1 MEKHSSAAA
10 KQTTTVEDAAE
21 KPAFVVGERVEK
33 FCVKCKEERGHVIAS
48 LTKRGKISRVSCPKC
63 GTLGTFKTG
72 AASGTKRKLDPG
84 APYDQTRAYRA
95 GQTMVHPTFGQGEV
109 TALIEP
115 LKIDVLFADRIR
127 RLIHAQPASH

>member
-1 MEKHSSAAA
+1 MEKKTS
-10 KQTTTVEDAAE
+10 TVEESLE

-33 FCVKCKEERGHVIAS
+33 FCIKCKEERGHVIAS

-63 GTLGTFKTG
+63 GTVGTFKTG
-72 AASGTKRKLDPG
+72 ATSGTRQKVDPG
-84 APYDQTRAYRA
+84 APYDRTRSYRA
-95 GQTMVHPTFGQGEV
+95 GQTLVHPTFGQGEV

-127 RLIHAQPASH
+127 RLIHAQPVIH

>member
-1 MEKHSSAAA
+1 VEKEASE
-10 KQTTTVEDAAE
+10 KTVSTVDEGAE

-33 FCVKCKEERGHVIAS
+33 FCIKCQEERGHVIAS

-72 AASGTKRKLDPG
+72 AASGNKRKLDPG

-95 GQTMVHPTFGQGEV
+95 GQTMIHPTFGQGEV

-127 RLIHAQPASH
+127 RLIHAQQANH

>member
-1 MEKHSSAAA
+1 VEKQASE
-10 KQTTTVEDAAE
+10 KQASTVEENAD

-33 FCVKCKEERGHVIAS
+33 FCIKCQEERGHVIAS

-72 AASGTKRKLDPG
+72 AASGNKRKLDPG

-127 RLIHAQPASH
+127 RLIHAQQATH

>member
-1 MEKHSSAAA
+1 MEKQASE
-10 KQTTTVEDAAE
+10 KQVTTVEENAE

-33 FCVKCKEERGHVIAS
+33 FCIKCQEERGHVIAS

-72 AASGTKRKLDPG
+72 AASGNKRKLDPG

-127 RLIHAQPASH
+127 RLIHAQQANH

>member
-1 MEKHSSAAA
+1 MEKQASE
-10 KQTTTVEDAAE
+10 KQALAVEESAE

-33 FCVKCKEERGHVIAS
+33 FCIKCQEERGHVIAS

-72 AASGTKRKLDPG
+72 AASGNKRKLDPG

-127 RLIHAQPASH
+127 RLIHAQQANH

>member
-1 MEKHSSAAA
+1 MEKQASEKQVSA
-10 KQTTTVEDAAE
+10 VEETAE

-33 FCVKCKEERGHVIAS
+33 FCIKCQEERGHVIAS

-72 AASGTKRKLDPG
+72 AASGNKRKLDPG

-127 RLIHAQPASH
+127 RLIHAQQANH

>member
-1 MEKHSSAAA
+1 MEKQASEKQAA
-10 KQTTTVEDAAE
+10 TVEENAE

-33 FCVKCKEERGHVIAS
+33 FCIKCQEERGHVIAS

-72 AASGTKRKLDPG
+72 AASGNKRKLDPG

-127 RLIHAQPASH
+127 RLIHAQQANH

>member
-1 MEKHSSAAA
+1 MEKQASEQQAS
-10 KQTTTVEDAAE
+10 TVDENAE

-33 FCVKCKEERGHVIAS
+33 FCIKCQEERGHVIAS

-72 AASGTKRKLDPG
+72 AASGNKRKLDPG

-127 RLIHAQPASH
+127 RLIHAQQANH

>member
-1 MEKHSSAAA
+1 VEKQASEQQAS
-10 KQTTTVEDAAE
+10 TVDENAE

-33 FCVKCKEERGHVIAS
+33 FCIKCQEERGHVIAS

-72 AASGTKRKLDPG
+72 AASGNKRKLDPG

-127 RLIHAQPASH
+127 RLIHAQQANH